1 MRIDTTTL
9 LFCLAA
15 ALALAAPAAQAQRAY
30 QVELV
35 VFAHPAGSSAERA
48 PRADAVESAGDAA
61 PLLEADAE
69 GDEEFI
75 DLTAMLAEPPGS
87 GAEAVLPAGFL
98 PPGNP
103 LVLRNVAARL
113 NTGGYRLLWHQA
125 WVQPATGR
133 SAADLDLL
141 ATLGKGHA
149 TPGLTGTIHLAA
161 RRFLHLGVE
170 LEWQSAGKLE
180 ARMRQQRR
188 MRLNEEHYLDHPRIG
203 VIAVVTP
210 LGAGGSQESPNP

>member
-1 MRIDTTTL
+1 MRIESTPL

-48 PRADAVESAGDAA
+48 PHPATVESAGDAR

-69 GDEEFI
+69 GDEEFL
-75 DLTAMLAEPPGS
+75 DLAAMLPEPQDPG
-87 GAEAVLPAGFL
+87 AAATLPAGFL
-98 PPGNP
+98 PPDNP
-103 LVLRNVAARL
+103 LALRNVATRL

-133 SAADLDLL
+133 SAVDLDLL
-141 ATLGKGHA
+141 ATLGQGHA

-161 RRFLHLGVE
+161 RRFLHLGVDF
-170 LEWQSAGKLE
+170 EWQSAGTLE

-188 MRLNEEHYLDHPRIG
+188 MRLNEDHYLDHPRIG

-210 LGAGGSQESPNP
+210 LGASRTQDSPNP

>member
-1 MRIDTTTL
+1 MRIETTTL

-35 VFAHPAGSSAERA
+35 VFAHPAGSSVERA
-48 PRADAVESAGDAA
+48 PRADAVEPPASARR
-61 PLLEADAE
+61 LLEGEPE

-75 DLTAMLAEPPGS
+75 DLTAMLAGPQDP
-87 GAEAVLPAGFL
+87 AAPAVLPAGFL
-98 PPGNP
+98 APANP
-103 LVLRNVAARL
+103 LALRNVAARL

-133 SAADLDLL
+133 SNVDLELL

-149 TPGLTGTIHLAA
+149 TPGLTGTIQLAA
-161 RRFLHLGVE
+161 RRFLHLGVD
-170 LEWQSAGKLE
+170 LEWQSAGTVE
-180 ARMRQQRR
+180 AHMREQRR
-188 MRLNEEHYLDHPRIG
+188 MRLNEEHYLDHGRIG

-210 LGAGGSQESPNP
+210 LGASESQDAPNP

>member
-1 MRIDTTTL
+1 MRIETTTL

-48 PRADAVESAGDAA
+48 PRADAMGSAGNAS
-61 PLLEADAE
+61 PLLEGDTE
-69 GDEEFI
+69 GDEELI
-75 DLTAMLAEPPGS
+75 DLAAMLGEPQDPG
-87 GAEAVLPAGFL
+87 APAMLPAGFQ

-103 LVLRNVAARL
+103 LALRNVAARL

-133 SAADLDLL
+133 SNVDLELL
-141 ATLGKGHA
+141 ATLGNGHA
-149 TPGLTGTIHLAA
+149 TPGLTGTIQLAA
-161 RRFLHLGVE
+161 RRFLHLGVD
-170 LEWQSAGKLE
+170 LEWQSAGTLE

-210 LGAGGSQESPNP
+210 LGASGSQDSPNP

>member
-1 MRIDTTTL
+1 MRIETTPL
-9 LFCLAA
+9 LFCLAT

-48 PRADAVESAGDAA
+48 PFAAALESAGEAR
-61 PLLEADAE
+61 PLLETDAA
-69 GDEEFI
+69 GDEEFL
-75 DLTAMLAEPPGS
+75 DLAALLPEPQDPGVV
-87 GAEAVLPAGFL
+87 AALPAGFL

-103 LVLRNVAARL
+103 LALRTVAARL

-133 SAADLDLL
+133 TAVDLELL
-141 ATLGKGHA
+141 APLGQGHA
-149 TPGLTGTIHLAA
+149 TPGLTGTIQLAA
-161 RRFLHLGVE
+161 RRFLHLGVD
-170 LEWQSAGKLE
+170 LEWQSAGTLE

-188 MRLNEEHYLDHPRIG
+188 MRLNEDHYLDHPRIG

-210 LGAGGSQESPNP
+210 LGASGAQDSPNP

>member
-1 MRIDTTTL
+1 MRIETTTL

-15 ALALAAPAAQAQRAY
+15 ALALATPAAQAQRAY

-48 PRADAVESAGDAA
+48 PRADAVESAGDARL
-61 PLLEADAE
+61 LLEGEAE
-69 GDEEFI
+69 GDEELI
-75 DLTAMLAEPPGS
+75 DLNAMVAEPQDPG
-87 GAEAVLPAGFL
+87 APAVLPAGFL
-98 PPGNP
+98 APANP
-103 LVLRNVAARL
+103 LELRNVAARL

-133 SAADLDLL
+133 SAVDLDLL

-170 LEWQSAGKLE
+170 LEWQSAGTLQ

-203 VIAVVTP
+203 VIVVVTP
-210 LGAGGSQESPNP
+210 VGASGAQGSPGP

>member
-1 MRIDTTTL
+1 MRIKTITL
-9 LFCLAA
+9 LFCLAG
-15 ALALAAPAAQAQRAY
+15 ALALTAPAAQAQRAY

-48 PRADAVESAGDAA
+48 PRADAARSAGDAR
-61 PLLEADAE
+61 PLLDTDAA
-69 GDEEFI
+69 GDEELI
-75 DLTAMLAEPPGS
+75 DFAALLSEPQDPG
-87 GAEAVLPAGFL
+87 ALAVLPAGFQ
-98 PPGNP
+98 PPGSP
-103 LVLRNVAARL
+103 LALRNVAARL

-133 SAADLDLL
+133 SAVDLDLL
-141 ATLGKGHA
+141 ASLGKGHA

-161 RRFLHLGVE
+161 RRFLHLGVD
-170 LEWQSAGKLE
+170 LEWQSAGTLE

-210 LGAGGSQESPNP
+210 LAASGAQGSPAP